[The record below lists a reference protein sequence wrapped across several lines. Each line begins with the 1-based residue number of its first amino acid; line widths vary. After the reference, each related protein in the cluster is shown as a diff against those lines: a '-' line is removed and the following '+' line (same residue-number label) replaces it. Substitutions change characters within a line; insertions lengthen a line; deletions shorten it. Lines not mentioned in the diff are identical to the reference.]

1 MRIAAWKMS
10 PPATFQNAPP
20 SLFSEDTSRGLFKYV
35 DDTEVYVVVEN
46 KRTSYAQ
53 SILNEV
59 SAWSTKNMFQLH
71 SSKCNELKITFA
83 RSPKNHEL
91 VEIDG
96 FEIHTVQVVKLV
108 DFYSQEHLKENSHVT
123 EMTKKLPNDFFY
135 NELANPRA
143 LIGRE
148 LWSMRVLTM

>member
-1 MRIAAWKMS
+1 M
-10 PPATFQNAPP
+10 
-20 SLFSEDTSRGLFKYV
+20 
-35 DDTEVYVVVEN
+35 DDTEVYKVVEN

-96 FEIHTVQVVKLV
+96 FEIHTLV

-123 EMTKKLPNDFFY
+123 EMTKKLPNDFF
-135 NELANPRA
+135 
-143 LIGRE
+143 
-148 LWSMRVLTM
+148 TMN